1 MIRNLIFDMGG
12 VLIRFD
18 RELFLDRLKLEKP
31 DRQLLMNQVFLSLE
45 WARMDRGSMTEDQ
58 AVESICARV
67 PRRLHGAV
75 EALVKH
81 WDEPLLPVEGMEELI
96 RELKESGYGIYLL
109 SNASFRQHEYWPRIG
124 GSRYF
129 DATLISADEGLVKPQ
144 PEIYRLA
151 LERFDLRPEECFFID
166 DLPANV
172 EGASVC
178 VISGAVFHGSAAELR
193 LVLRAAGV
201 RVRSI

>member
-18 RELFLDRLKLEKP
+18 RELFLDRLELEKP

-58 AVESICARV
+58 AVESIRARV
-67 PRRLHGAV
+67 PQRLHGAV

-109 SNASFRQHEYWPRIG
+109 SNASCRQHEYWPRIG
-124 GSRYF
+124 ASRYF
-129 DATLISADEGLVKPQ
+129 DAALISADEGLVKPQ

-151 LERFDLRPEECFFID
+151 LERFGLRPEECFFID

-178 VISGAVFHGSAAELR
+178 GISGAVFHGSAGELR
-193 LVLRAAGV
+193 SFLRAAGI
-201 RVRSI
+201 RVCSI

>member
-18 RELFLDRLKLEKP
+18 RELFLDRLMPEEA
-31 DRQLLMNQVFLSLE
+31 DRKLLMNQVFLSLE

-67 PRRLHGAV
+67 PRHLHGAV
-75 EALVKH
+75 ETLVKH

-96 RELKESGYGIYLL
+96 RELKEAGYGIYLL

-124 GSRYF
+124 ASRFF
-129 DATLISADEGLVKPQ
+129 DGTLISADEGVVKPQ

-151 LERFDLRPEECFFID
+151 LERFGLRPEECLFID

-178 VISGAVFHGSAAELR
+178 GISGAVFHGSAGELR
-193 LVLRAAGV
+193 RDLRAAGV
-201 RVRSI
+201 RVSLI

>member
-124 GSRYF
+124 ASRYF

-151 LERFDLRPEECFFID
+151 LERFGLRPEECFFID

-178 VISGAVFHGSAAELR
+178 GISGAVFHGSAAELR
-193 LVLRAAGV
+193 RDLRAAGV
-201 RVRSI
+201 RVSLI

>member
-178 VISGAVFHGSAAELR
+178 GISGAVFHGSAAELR